1 MNNIEIYKTDNAILY
16 FNNSILYLELI
27 KNIIILNEI
36 KTFIN
41 YIIEFFKYCN
51 LNNIKITIYYNF
63 GNIKMNNIPILQLF
77 DKTKE
82 LFINLTP
89 EDTKCVN
96 CYVIILNNKLLKQSL
111 KIVTKIVNPI
121 KPWKI
126 TKSKE
131 KAQLF
136 INNN

>member
-1 MNNIEIYKTDNAILY
+1 
-16 FNNSILYLELI
+16 
-27 KNIIILNEI
+27 
-36 KTFIN
+36 
-41 YIIEFFKYCN
+41 
-51 LNNIKITIYYNF
+51 
-63 GNIKMNNIPILQLF
+63 MNNIPILQLF

-82 LFINLTP
+82 LFINLTH